1 LFRTVGLTSMLL
13 AAALAVGCG
22 GGRARPQKGKG
33 KKDVQAAEALP
44 AEVVESVLRSLVV
57 GGSPTDYS
65 APIRQLNSFLESH
78 SETKQPLDAKL
89 KEAATTLG
97 WKDFAALERE
107 QFTTADMD
115 YLVDV
120 QSLSPASKALKQ
132 TDDAAAARKAWGW
145 VVRRI
150 QLADAAD
157 APAAGM
163 YLTLLRGKGTA
174 QSRIWIFLELLRQQG
189 IEGAVVEGLG
199 GSIAAAFVK
208 GGGGKV
214 DALLFDA
221 DAGAPILN
229 KKGDAP
235 ATLAEAVADPSLIE
249 LTAGKKLPS
258 PLKPKLAASIDPAGL
273 APRLTVISNALTG
286 EARMP
291 LSFDLVRWR
300 DLAAAALPK
309 DSGGLGVWGWA
320 TEQRLAAAGTQR
332 TAGWDSVNLVWR
344 RELDSPLRLLVAGD
358 ADAASKQFIKY
369 DFEKSID
376 QFATDLRPA
385 GVPNDVRARAAS
397 RARQDVI
404 YFGGVSQMERSE
416 PNPSVA
422 SAWFGR
428 YLKQYAAAEFG
439 VESILA
445 ANRMSLTVFTE
456 GVQQQEPGPGRE
468 LWLLAS
474 DRERNA
480 IEMCAR
486 DAAALASLNPQ
497 SASEFDVDIERVL
510 GLIENLAREPQS
522 DEDRQAGRSDPRDED
537 IRKGL
542 KDIGDRLAKK
552 PSAFGENLIKRHVQ
566 AINKKVNDS
575 FQTAPPGVKEL
586 TSAIALFNQR
596 IGEARAAES
605 ARAAAAK
612 SVIAGLLL
620 KLEKKDDL
628 ARSPNFA
635 AGMGSMTGEELALLK
650 APGSSEAKQEAKRKL
665 IAASFGPEL
674 LMNPAVQAVW
684 APSTFRN
691 LAACRLAL
699 GKPAE
704 AVAATK
710 SVHASVQP
718 IHRRELDAWARIIAK
733 HPNWRPD

>member
-1 LFRTVGLTSMLL
+1 MLL
-13 AAALAVGCG
+13 AATLAVGCG
-22 GGRARPQKGKG
+22 GGRARSQKGKG

-132 TDDAAAARKAWGW
+132 PDDAATARKVWGW

-150 QLADAAD
+150 QLAEPSE

-163 YLTLLRGKGTA
+163 YLTLLRGKGTPQA
-174 QSRIWIFLELLRQQG
+174 RIWIFLELLRQQG

-199 GSIAAAFVK
+199 SNISAAFVK
-208 GGGGKV
+208 RDGSKV

-235 ATLAEAVADPSLIE
+235 ATLAEAIADPFLIE
-249 LTAGKKLPS
+249 LTAGKKPPS

-286 EARMP
+286 EARVPM
-291 LSFDLVRWR
+291 SFDLVRWR
-300 DLAAAALPK
+300 DHASAALPK
-309 DSGGLGVWGWA
+309 DSGGLGVWTWA
-320 TEQRLAAAGTQR
+320 TEQRQAAAGAQR
-332 TAGWDSVNLVWR
+332 SAGWDSVNLYWR
-344 RELDSPLRLLVAGD
+344 RDFDSPLRLLIAGD
-358 ADAASKQFIKY
+358 ADAASKLFIKF
-369 DFEKSID
+369 DFEKSVD
-376 QFATDLRPA
+376 QFAMDLRPS
-385 GVPNDVRARAAS
+385 GVANDVRARAAG

-416 PNPSVA
+416 PNPAVA
-422 SAWFGR
+422 SAWFSR

-439 VESILA
+439 AESVIA
-445 ANRMSLTVFTE
+445 ANRMSLTLFTE
-456 GVQQQEPGPGRE
+456 GMQQQAGPGRE

-474 DRERNA
+474 ERERNTV
-480 IEMCAR
+480 ELCAR
-486 DAAALASLNPQ
+486 DAASLASLNPE
-497 SASEFDVDIERVL
+497 SARDFDVDVERVL
-510 GLIENLAREPQS
+510 GLIENVAVEPMS
-522 DEDRQAGRSDPRDED
+522 DEDRQAGKADPRDEK
-537 IRKGL
+537 IRKEL
-542 KDIGDRLAKK
+542 KEIGDRLAKK
-552 PSAFGENLIKRHVQ
+552 PSAFGENLIKRHIQ

-586 TSAIALFNQR
+586 TSAIALFNHR

-612 SVIAGLLL
+612 SVIADLLL

-628 ARSPNFA
+628 VGSPNFA
-635 AGMGSMTGEELALLK
+635 AGVGSMTGEELALLK
-650 APGSSEAKQEAKRKL
+650 APGPSEAKQEAKRKL

-699 GKPAE
+699 GKTAE

-710 SVHASVQP
+710 SAHASVQP
-718 IHRRELDAWARIIAK
+718 IHRKELDAWARIIPK